1 MQVGDLVVFRGDE
14 DRVTGLIV
22 AERESDAHPALLRC
36 RMGVW
41 WSDHDQVEWEPV
53 EYMDVISENR

>member
-1 MQVGDLVVFRGDE
+1 MQIGDLVVFRGDE
-14 DRVTGLIV
+14 DRTTGLIV
-22 AERESDAHPALLRC
+22 AEREDDAANLRRP

-53 EYMDVISENR
+53 EYMDVISEHR

>member
-1 MQVGDLVVFRGDE
+1 MKVGDLVVFIHDE

-22 AERESDAHPALLRC
+22 AEREPRRSPVR
-36 RMGVW
+36 RPRTGVW

-53 EYMDVISENR
+53 ECLEVISESR

>member
-1 MQVGDLVVFRGDE
+1 MKVGDLVVFRGDE

-22 AERESDAHPALLRC
+22 AERESDALPVRRP